1 MLDPSKK
8 LNPLFVEMKLNNFET
23 IGAKLSRTAQAVNHW
38 FLEDEIAVSML
49 FKFANA
55 MGATLEL
62 VPEVRG

>member
-1 MLDPSKK
+1 MAEYHRNRWP
-8 LNPLFVEMKLNNFET
+8 T
-23 IGAKLSRTAQAVNHW
+23 IRRNIHAKLSRTAQAVNHW

-62 VPEVRG
+62 VPEVRDTRQP